1 MDNHS
6 YAWAIKLK
14 IHELKQK
21 LAATNDTALEFAEG
35 ELSAVEY
42 APVRE
47 QRRAWR
53 IEIRQLEEQL
63 AAL

>member
-1 MDNHS
+1 MDNHN
-6 YAWAIKLK
+6 YTWAIKLK
-14 IHELKQK
+14 IYEIKNK
-21 LAATNDTALEFAEG
+21 LNATDYQAIKFAEG
-35 ELSAVEY
+35 ELSAAEY